1 MKYKKQPKQRIMA
14 WMLVSIY
21 AMFWLSWSLH
31 HFFSPEHQ
39 HETKVC
45 RHAPHE
51 KQFHSEGYAA
61 VDCSICQ
68 IAPTLADLPDLQI
81 PAFSFPRRIPAKKI
95 FGETTCLP
103 VSLFTIFQPRAPPAP
118 LSWTE
123 LFKLIF
129 PDLLGIAGRPFVHFA
144 YPWNVRFTVPY
155 RVSWACLYGHSAFQ
169 IIVL

>member
-1 MKYKKQPKQRIMA
+1 MHRSLSPSAFEEGQIWAGLGGGCVANSSSQLKNNGAQKLTFAGMKFKKQLKQRIIA
-14 WMLVSIY
+14 WMLTSVH

-45 RHAPHE
+45 RHAPNE
-51 KQFHSEGYAA
+51 KHFHGEEYAA

-81 PAFSFPRRIPAKKI
+81 PAFSFPKRIPAKKI
-95 FGETTCLP
+95 FGETTCLS

-118 LSWTE
+118 LS
-123 LFKLIF
+123 
-129 PDLLGIAGRPFVHFA
+129 
-144 YPWNVRFTVPY
+144 
-155 RVSWACLYGHSAFQ
+155 
-169 IIVL
+169 